1 MEPFRFEKFDPP
13 LTERRVVS
21 ERGAG
26 QGRRTQLFASLCSIV
41 FLVNMGRIVFAP
53 LLEPLREAFAV
64 GSAGAVGLVATLTW
78 LGSALP
84 RLPTGYLLT
93 KVPRHHVVLGAG
105 AVLTGAAVLTATAST
120 LTALYVGALAM
131 GLASGAYFI
140 AANPLVSE
148 LYPEGVGRAIGIH
161 GTASQLAAVAA
172 PLFVSGV
179 LLVGSWRLTFWAI
192 AGAAALSTAVLYLV
206 SRRAALPD
214 AGSADRNLLVA
225 LRRQWPLIA
234 TGVGIIGATGFV
246 WNGVFN
252 FYVSYLIDAKEL
264 APGSARTMLTVVFA
278 GGVPAFWVT
287 GRLADRV
294 RVVPLMLSI
303 LGAFVACL
311 LALTAVQ
318 SFAGVLVASAVT
330 GYVIHSLFPALDT
343 YMLGT
348 LPDEHRGSAYAI
360 YSGTMMLVQA
370 AGSVAIGTL
379 RDAGFAFDLVFR
391 TYAVG
396 LVAVLVVLVVLQR
409 AGWLPSGE

>member
-1 MEPFRFEKFDPP
+1 
-13 LTERRVVS
+13 VS
-21 ERGAG
+21 ERGATD
-26 QGRRTQLFASLCSIV
+26 GRRTQLFASLCSIV

-64 GSAGAVGLVATLTW
+64 GSAGAVGLVATLAW

-105 AVLTGAAVLTATAST
+105 GVLTGAAVLTATAPT

-148 LYPEGVGRAIGIH
+148 LYPEGVGRAIGVH

-179 LLVGSWRLTFWAI
+179 LVVGTWRLTFWAI
-192 AGAAALSTAVLYLV
+192 AGAAALSTAVLFV
-206 SRRAALPD
+206 VARRATLPD
-214 AGSADRNLLVA
+214 AGSGDRNLLVA
-225 LRRQWPLIA
+225 LRRQWPLIV

-252 FYVSYLIDAKEL
+252 FYVSYLTEAKEL
-264 APGSARTMLTVVFA
+264 TPGSARTMLTVVFA
-278 GGVPAFWVT
+278 AGVPAFWVT

-303 LGAFVACL
+303 LGGFVACL
-311 LALTAVQ
+311 LALTVVQ
-318 SFAGVLVASAVT
+318 SFTGILLASAVT

-343 YMLGT
+343 YMLGS

-370 AGSVAIGTL
+370 AGSVVVGTL
-379 RDAGFAFDLVFR
+379 RDAGFAFNLVFR
-391 TYAVG
+391 VSAVG
-396 LVAVLVVLVVLQR
+396 LVAVLVVLVVFQR
-409 AGWLPSGE
+409 LGWLPSGE